1 MNDVKVPS
9 KPVLFVRSLLFWIY
23 HITSLV
29 LVVGTA
35 LILFPLPLKTR
46 YKIIT
51 SWAKSNVT
59 VLKYVCK
66 VDYKLEGMENIPQG
80 AAVVLSNH
88 QSTWETLALQK
99 FLPEQVWAAK
109 IELLRVPVFGWG
121 LMSCEPIIIDRSS
134 GKKALDQ
141 LVEQGTKKLDQ
152 GRWIVLYPEG
162 TRVSPGEKRRYKAGG
177 AMLAAS
183 ADYPIL
189 PVAHNAGEFWPKHS
203 FFKYPGTITMVF
215 GPPIKGFG
223 RDPKEVNKEVE
234 TWIRNKVEE
243 ISDPKRWNR

>member
-1 MNDVKVPS
+1 MSDVKLPS

-23 HITSLV
+23 HVISLV
-29 LVVGTA
+29 LTVITA
-35 LILFPLPLKTR
+35 LFFFRSPLNIR
-46 YKIIT
+46 YKVIT
-51 SWAKSNVT
+51 SWAKSNVAF
-59 VLKYVCK
+59 LKYVCK
-66 VDYKLEGMENIPQG
+66 LDYKLEGLENIPQG
-80 AAVVLSNH
+80 AAIVLCNH

-99 FLPEQVWAAK
+99 FLPEQVWVAK

-121 LMSCEPIIIDRSS
+121 LKSCEPIIIDRST
-134 GKKALDQ
+134 GKKALEQ
-141 LVEQGTKKLDQ
+141 LIEQGIKKLDQ

-162 TRVSPGEKRRYKAGG
+162 TRVSPGEKRRYKSGG
-177 AMLAAS
+177 AILAAS

-189 PVAHNAGEFWPKHS
+189 PVAHNAGEFWPKNS

-215 GPPIKGFG
+215 GPIINGFG

-243 ISDPKRWNR
+243 ISDPDHRNR